1 MDELSRVKQINGAL
15 SVAYGR
21 LVLVDENFLASSD
34 QVRIKDFF
42 QARFKSH
49 LRVFGVLLALGDH
62 ELERKEHS

>member
-1 MDELSRVKQINGAL
+1 MDDLSRVKEINGAL
-15 SVAYGR
+15 SAAYGR
-21 LVLVDENFLASSD
+21 LVLVNEDFLASND

-42 QARFKSH
+42 QARFKSL